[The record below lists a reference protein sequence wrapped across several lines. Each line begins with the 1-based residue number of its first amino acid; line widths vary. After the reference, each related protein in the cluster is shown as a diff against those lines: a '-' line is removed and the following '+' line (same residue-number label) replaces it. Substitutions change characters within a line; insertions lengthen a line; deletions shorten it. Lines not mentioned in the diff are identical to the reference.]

1 MSGGGKSRL
10 RLDVGLTDYRDH
22 CGTNLSPGV
31 TAGLARQYN
40 SQCIG
45 VGGWVIT
52 GDNKATLILYQQIFK

>member
-1 MSGGGKSRL
+1 M
-10 RLDVGLTDYRDH
+10 GLTDYRDH

-52 GDNKATLILYQQIFK
+52 GDNKATLNLYH